1 MWVVVFLVVAGVGWA
16 ASAAQSYLTSWVG
29 ERILTDLRV
38 DLFEHVQRLDLGFF
52 ERTRAGVVISR
63 LTNDIEALETLV
75 TDGPTTLLQN
85 TITLIGSALV
95 LLYLDWQLAL
105 ATLTVFP
112 GMAIAT
118 ALFRRYSSRAYRR
131 TRERLAEVTAS
142 LQEDISGVRVV
153 QAFRRERA
161 NERRFHEVN
170 GAYRE
175 ANVQTVNVSAVYFP
189 VVDLLSAT
197 AMAVVLGYGGVLVI
211 NGQITTGDL
220 FVFIGLLS
228 YFFEP
233 VQQLSQ
239 FYQTFLAGN
248 GGAGQDLR
256 RAGHRSAADRPAGRD
271 GAAADHGP
279 GRVRGRPLRLPRGQR
294 RGAARHLVRRPA
306 GPDGG
311 AGRPHRR
318 RQVDASSSCWPASTT
333 PPAAAILVDGHD
345 LRDVTHDLAAP
356 PARDRAP
363 GGLPVRPQRAREHR
377 LRPAGREPRGG
388 RGGGPRGGRRTS
400 SSRRCPSGYDTSI
413 AGARRAA
420 VDRPAPAGRVR
431 PRAAGRPAAA
441 DPGRGDLERRHPDR
455 GADRARAGDAARRPH
470 GVRRRPP
477 ALDDP
482 PRRRD
487 RRARARRGHR
497 VRHPRAADR
506 RAGAATSPCTTTGS
520 TRSPRPMPQEIP
532 ANARYQGSAGA
543 DDEGS
548 ARAPSRC
555 AGLCGAGAAQAS
567 RAADRRLDL
576 VLGAQPGDVG
586 GRQRLDEQPRRHHV
600 LAGLPG
606 DPPGRRAGARR
617 PRLKQNG
624 TPVSA
629 DTLPAGGRRRLDPRR
644 HRRRQADHAAR
655 VRPRRGRACSGSA
668 AASRS

>member
-1 MWVVVFLVVAGVGWA
+1 MIALLLSTAATIGGPLVAKQAIDEGIVPGDESSLQMWVVVFVVVAGIGWA

-63 LTNDIEALETLV
+63 LTNDVEALETLV

-85 TITLIGSALV
+85 TVTLIGSALV

-170 GAYRE
+170 GSYRE

-239 FYQTFLAGN
+239 FYQTFLAGTAALDKIFDVLDTDPRLTDRPDAKELPQIT
-248 GGAGQDLR
+248 GRVEFEDVRFAYREGSAEVLHGISFAVQPGQTVALVGHTGAGKSTIVKLLARFYDPT
-256 RAGHRSAADRPAGRD
+256 G
-271 GAAADHGP
+271 
-279 GRVRGRPLRLPRGQR
+279 GRVP
-294 RGAARHLVRRPA
+294 
-306 GPDGG
+306 
-311 AGRPHRR
+311 
-318 RQVDASSSCWPASTT
+318 
-333 PPAAAILVDGHD
+333 VDGHD
-345 LRDVTHDLAAP
+345 LRDVTMTSLRRQLGMVPQEGFLFARSVRENIAFGRPDASREEVEAA
-356 PARDRAP
+356 ARAVGAARVHRGAARGLRHLDR
-363 GGLPVRPQRAREHR
+363 RAR
-377 LRPAGREPRGG
+377 RPAL
-388 RGGGPRGGRRTS
+388 
-400 SSRRCPSGYDTSI
+400 
-413 AGARRAA
+413 
-420 VDRPAPAGRVR
+420 DRPAPAGRVR

-455 GADRARAGDAARRPH
+455 GADRAGAGDAARRPH
-470 GVRRRPP
+470 GVRGGAP

-482 PRRRD
+482 PRRPD
-487 RRARARRGHR
+487 RRARVRRDHR

-506 RAGAATSPCTTTGS
+506 REGAVLRALRRLG
-520 TRSPRPMPQEIP
+520 RRGRIADPQEIP

-543 DDEGS
+543 ETRDLRERR
-548 ARAPSRC
+548 RAVL
-555 AGLCGAGAAQAS
+555 ACGRGRRPGV
-567 RAADRRLDL
+567 RAADRRLDV
-576 VLGAQPGDVG
+576 VLGA
-586 GRQRLDEQPRRHHV
+586 
-600 LAGLPG
+600 
-606 DPPGRRAGARR
+606 
-617 PRLKQNG
+617 
-624 TPVSA
+624 
-629 DTLPAGGRRRLDPRR
+629 
-644 HRRRQADHAAR
+644 
-655 VRPRRGRACSGSA
+655 
-668 AASRS
+668 

>member
-1 MWVVVFLVVAGVGWA
+1 MRATSFGSHVGRLGHAGSGLGWRATVRRVTSLIGYTRPYAGRAILAMIALLLSTAATIGGPLVAKQAIDEGIVPGDESSLQMWVVVFLVVAGVGWA

-63 LTNDIEALETLV
+63 LTNDVEALETLV

-211 NGQITTGDL
+211 DGQITTGDL

-239 FYQTFLAGN
+239 FYQTFLAGTAALDKIFDVLDTDPRLTDRPDAEELPQITGRVEFDGVRFAYRE
-248 GGAGQDLR
+248 GGAEVLHGISFAVQPGQTVALVGHTG
-256 RAGHRSAADRPAGRD
+256 AGKSTIVQLLARFYDPTG
-271 GAAADHGP
+271 
-279 GRVRGRPLRLPRGQR
+279 GRV
-294 RGAARHLVRRPA
+294 
-306 GPDGG
+306 
-311 AGRPHRR
+311 
-318 RQVDASSSCWPASTT
+318 
-333 PPAAAILVDGHD
+333 LVDGHD
-345 LRDVTHDLAAP
+345 LRDVTMTSLHRQLGMVPQEGFLFARSVAENIAFGRPDASREEVEAA
-356 PARDRAP
+356 ARAV
-363 GGLPVRPQRAREHR
+363 GAHEFIEALPE
-377 LRPAGREPRGG
+377 
-388 RGGGPRGGRRTS
+388 
-400 SSRRCPSGYDTSI
+400 GYDTSI
-413 AGARRAA
+413 AERGARLSIGQRQLVAFARALLA
-420 VDRPAPAGRVR
+420 NPRLLILDEATSSVDIPTEARIEHA
-431 PRAAGRPAAA
+431 
-441 DPGRGDLERRHPDR
+441 LETLL
-455 GADRARAGDAARRPH
+455 ADRTAFVVAHRLSTIRRADVIVVLEHGEIIESGTHEQLIAARGRYF
-470 GVRRRPP
+470 
-477 ALDDP
+477 ALYDDWV
-482 PRRRD
+482 D
-487 RRARARRGHR
+487 AVA
-497 VRHPRAADR
+497 
-506 RAGAATSPCTTTGS
+506 
-520 TRSPRPMPQEIP
+520 
-532 ANARYQGSAGA
+532 
-543 DDEGS
+543 
-548 ARAPSRC
+548 
-555 AGLCGAGAAQAS
+555 
-567 RAADRRLDL
+567 
-576 VLGAQPGDVG
+576 
-586 GRQRLDEQPRRHHV
+586 
-600 LAGLPG
+600 
-606 DPPGRRAGARR
+606 
-617 PRLKQNG
+617 
-624 TPVSA
+624 
-629 DTLPAGGRRRLDPRR
+629 
-644 HRRRQADHAAR
+644 
-655 VRPRRGRACSGSA
+655 
-668 AASRS
+668 